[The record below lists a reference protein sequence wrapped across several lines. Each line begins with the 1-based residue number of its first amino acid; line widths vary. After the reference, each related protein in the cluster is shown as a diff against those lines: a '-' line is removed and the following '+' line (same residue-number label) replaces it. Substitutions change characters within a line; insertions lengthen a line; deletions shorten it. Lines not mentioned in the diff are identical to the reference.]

1 MTEGIAEAYLV
12 YLRSICPEREVGQLM
27 ADLSDLCQ
35 TGRLSAVHELA
46 EKARG
51 EAAEDAQWEQVN
63 MESLSLSD
71 DEIVG
76 DDGRLKPAANIGASK
91 HATRE
96 AAAIARDKA
105 EREAAE
111 RERHAARD
119 FGFDS
124 VNDYIRQCKLEGA
137 HTARCYLCGR

>member
-12 YLRSICPEREVGQLM
+12 HLRSMCPEREVGQLM

-35 TGRLSAVHELA
+35 AGRLSAVHELA

-76 DDGRLKPAANIGASK
+76 DGGRFKPAANIGASK

-137 HTARCYLCGR
+137 RAARCYLCGR